1 MLKSRYKHFISF
13 VLTAFMIILFLS
25 GSVLAEND
33 TIFTHT
39 ANYNIGGKIDINRN
53 IGHACFTG
61 AEKKQ
66 NISGYGEMK
75 KTESVT
81 IASNIMRVEET
92 TDWTA
97 SAASA
102 LHNLTVS
109 TTIDLCAVPMH
120 ELTSTDYVYST
131 VDGNWYALDSKT
143 TTPSFKEV
151 YQNIDNPTNTLYDA
165 VKEAMMN
172 ADGLTAKEADQKL
185 LGLSKAELEDL
196 AAKYLADTGF
206 TLQDYTPLTRQ
217 IWSTRITADAGE
229 TGSYHA
235 DFQAAYGPG
244 PRQVGG
250 VKGPYGGLVSY
261 ERDYMWWFDDL
272 AEDGIGKGDYYVGNY
287 FEIDQYAYTSGGSMR
302 RFIDISSPFSLALFK
317 EDMLVTGM
325 AEVKEAF
332 NMDNLEPG
340 PEAIRLVWWELLF

>member
-1 MLKSRYKHFISF
+1 MLKNHYKHLISF
-13 VLTAFMIILFLS
+13 VLTSFVIILFLT
-25 GSVLAEND
+25 GSVLAEDD

-39 ANYNIGGKIDINRN
+39 ANYNIGGKININRN
-53 IGHACFTG
+53 TGHACFTG

-66 NISGYGEMK
+66 NISGYGEIK

-81 IASNIMRVEET
+81 IASNIMKVEDT

-102 LHNLTVS
+102 LHNLTVN
-109 TTIDLCAVPMH
+109 TTINLCAVPMH
-120 ELTSTDYVYST
+120 ELTSTDYVYSKT
-131 VDGNWYALDSKT
+131 DGNWYVVDSKT
-143 TTPSFKEV
+143 TIPSVKNV
-151 YQNIDNPTNTLYDA
+151 YENIDEPVNTLYDA
-165 VKEAMMN
+165 VKEAWMTTYGVT
-172 ADGLTAKEADQKL
+172 ADQADQKL
-185 LGLSKAELEDL
+185 AGLSDSELEKM
-196 AAKYLADTGF
+196 AAEYLADTGF
-206 TLQDYTPLTRQ
+206 TLENYYPLTRQ
-217 IWSTRITADAGE
+217 IWSTKVTADAGE
-229 TGSYHA
+229 AGSYHA

-250 VKGPYGGLVSY
+250 VVGPYGGLVSY

-317 EDMLVTGM
+317 EDMVVTGM

-340 PEAIRLVWWELLF
+340 PEALRLVWWELF